1 MTNSGTRL
9 FADRYALDVQLNSPI
24 GLPVWRATDTLLK
37 RDVQVILLS
46 TTDPRANELL
56 TSAQFAAHFDSR
68 SAVAVLDVIEHGTL
82 SDNSETEYVGVI
94 TEFITGETFDQKVFN
109 SGDAFTPKAGLKFI
123 FELASVFAEAHRVGV
138 THNRLRPH
146 NIYFADS
153 DELRISGFGIDSAF
167 AGGDGKDAVRQD
179 IVALGDLLFL
189 AVTGIWPKEP
199 VDGLP
204 IAPKNLAEVL
214 KPSLLHSGVPTEVD
228 DIYLATQNQK
238 YDSVQALIAD
248 LTVSKTGRTQS
259 WSEKSTAWTEW
270 LKETAQHQVQWHG
283 DPPREHRWKLV
294 AGATAATFAIG
305 WLGLQLLTS
314 NFKTSDT
321 PVAIVPN
328 ASGDQSSNNSASPSS
343 NEFGVPG
350 STLEIVEVKSFD
362 PFGDETENDQEVQA
376 AIDQDTSTAWRTVTY
391 RNQDLGKAGVGLL
404 LDLGAPR
411 PVAEVELLLAR
422 AGHDVAVFV
431 TDEPAPD
438 PTKAEKLGEITKS
451 DENAVIK
458 SPRAING
465 RYVLIWFTA
474 LPKVDDGF
482 SGGIANVQVR
492 L

>member
-1 MTNSGTRL
+1 MNSKGAKL
-9 FADRYALDVQLNSPI
+9 FADRFALDVQLNSAI
-24 GLPVWRATDTLLK
+24 GLPIWRATDTLLK

-46 TTDPRANELL
+46 SSDPRANQLL
-56 TSAQFAAHFDSR
+56 NSAQFAARFDSR
-68 SAVAVLDVIEHGTL
+68 SAVVVLDVIEDGSL
-82 SDNSETEYVGVI
+82 NDKPETNYVGVV
-94 TEFITGETFDQKVFN
+94 TEFINGETFDQKILN
-109 SGDAFTPKAGLKFI
+109 SVDTYTAKTSLKFL
-123 FELASVFAEAHRVGV
+123 FELANVLAEAHKVGV

-179 IVALGDLLFL
+179 IIALGDLLFL
-189 AVTGIWPKEP
+189 AITGVWPKEP

-204 IAPKNLAEVL
+204 VAPRNLDQEL
-214 KPSLLHSGVPTEVD
+214 KPSFLRSGVPTEID
-228 DIYLATQNQK
+228 NIYLATQNHK
-238 YDSVQALIAD
+238 YETVQELIQD
-248 LTVSKTGRTQS
+248 LTLSKTGRTQT
-259 WSEKSTAWTEW
+259 WSEKSLAWTDW

-283 DPPREHRWKLV
+283 DPPREHRWKLI
-294 AGATAATFAIG
+294 AGATAATFAFG

-328 ASGDQSSNNSASPSS
+328 SGVDLSPSGLASPGSS
-343 NEFGVPG
+343 DTGVPG
-350 STLEIVEVKSFD
+350 TQLEIVEAKSFD
-362 PFGDETENDQEVQA
+362 PFGDETENDQTVQA
-376 AIDQDTSTAWRTVTY
+376 AIDQDIASTWETVTY
-391 RNQDLGKAGVGLL
+391 RNQDLGKPGVGLL
-404 LDLGAPR
+404 LDLGAPK
-411 PVAEVELLLAR
+411 PVVEVELLLTD
-422 AGHDVAVFV
+422 AGHDVSVFI
-431 TDEPAPD
+431 TDESAPD

-458 SPRAING
+458 NPRAITG

-474 LPKVDDGF
+474 LPQVDDGF